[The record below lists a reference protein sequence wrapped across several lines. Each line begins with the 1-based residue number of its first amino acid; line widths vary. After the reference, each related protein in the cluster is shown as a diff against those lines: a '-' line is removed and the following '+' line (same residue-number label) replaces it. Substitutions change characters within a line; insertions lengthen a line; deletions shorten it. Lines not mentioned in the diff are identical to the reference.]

1 MKQTRDQVR
10 ALSRSAKGTAV
21 DPDVLRRQH
30 QQIQEQLSAM
40 QQNREQLT
48 AGLSNTQKE
57 AIQKRSRAM
66 DQAHERIQNRLQEMD
81 RELSGPNLNAGN
93 IAEQARATEREMNSY
108 QKEFQK
114 MGDDLGLTSD

>member
-10 ALSRSAKGTAV
+10 ALSRSAKGAAV

-40 QQNREQLT
+40 QQSREHLM
-48 AGLSNTQKE
+48 AGLTDMQKN
-57 AIQKRSRAM
+57 AIQKRSQSM
-66 DQAHERIQNRLQEMD
+66 EQAHERIQNRLQEMD

-93 IAEQARATEREMNSY
+93 VAEQARTTEREMNSY

>member
-10 ALSRSAKGTAV
+10 VLSRSAKGTAV

-30 QQIQEQLSAM
+30 QQIQEQLSTM
-40 QQNREQLT
+40 QQSREQLM

-57 AIQKRSRAM
+57 AIQKRSQAM

-81 RELSGPNLNAGN
+81 RELSGPNLDARNV
-93 IAEQARATEREMNSY
+93 AEQARTTEREMNSY

-114 MGDDLGLTSD
+114 MGNDLGLTSD